1 LARTFVKR
9 SIPVGKKQHSGH
21 ARKARGLANTGT
33 MTGLAHS
40 GIPTSTAD
48 RCVKI
53 ENRPIGTMPPGAEP
67 PSAAEV
73 MALMAPCSSLHGFS
87 DAEIG

>member
-1 LARTFVKR
+1 
-9 SIPVGKKQHSGH
+9 
-21 ARKARGLANTGT
+21 